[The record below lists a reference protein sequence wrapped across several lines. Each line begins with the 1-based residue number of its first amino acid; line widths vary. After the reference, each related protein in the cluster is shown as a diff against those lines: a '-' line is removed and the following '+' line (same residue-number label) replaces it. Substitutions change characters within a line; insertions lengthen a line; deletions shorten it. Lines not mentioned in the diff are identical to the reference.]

1 MTRPVLPTN
10 TSRPL
15 LIPVGKLEKDP
26 RIHPPRNPTLQTNS
40 HYSPAC
46 SRPTQGDRSTGLGPH
61 SLHQP
66 SRGESGDPAS
76 QQPPEAPVVVRSR
89 LRARAPLCCT
99 WVRASDS
106 RAPTSCDCPLHTTH
120 SHKTDTK
127 HKGDTHAG
135 SAPSAPGA
143 RLSPC
148 LRGAWRICGCQGPER
163 PGGLCLSKETA
174 KAPEVAANEPH
185 PRELSVEPGC
195 AGTSHRAGKQICVAR
210 RCTPALSTKP
220 GTERAPPNRPQF
232 RHCCFA
238 TAQAPFIPSPWEP
251 QPKFAV
257 PSPSGGRPSGAGYRH
272 RQEPGGTC
280 APDAG
285 AQRGAA
291 LIGRGADSRGPRS
304 RTSSVLL
311 VLRLPR
317 SETNLFPD

>member
-26 RIHPPRNPTLQTNS
+26 RIHPPRNPILQTNS

-61 SLHQP
+61 SLRQP

-135 SAPSAPGA
+135 SSPSAPGA
-143 RLSPC
+143 RLSPR

-195 AGTSHRAGKQICVAR
+195 AGTSHRAGSRSVWLAAAPQRSAPSLALRGRPQIGLSSDTAASLQPRRPSSQVPGNRSPSSPSPLRAAAGPAEPGTDIGRNPEEPAPQTRAR
-210 RCTPALSTKP
+210 R
-220 GTERAPPNRPQF
+220 GE
-232 RHCCFA
+232 
-238 TAQAPFIPSPWEP
+238 
-251 QPKFAV
+251 QP
-257 PSPSGGRPSGAGYRH
+257 
-272 RQEPGGTC
+272 
-280 APDAG
+280 
-285 AQRGAA
+285 
-291 LIGRGADSRGPRS
+291 
-304 RTSSVLL
+304 
-311 VLRLPR
+311 
-317 SETNLFPD
+317 